1 MNKEITGSTGVY
13 SPTGVSGATGAMWSE
28 VIEGITHYSEVIEGI
43 THYFTESYANGKT
56 INKTDRV
63 EYNGNKILF
72 SEYLSLKREEKI
84 NQILND

>member
-13 SPTGVSGATGAMWSE
+13 SATGVSGATGAMW
-28 VIEGITHYSEVIEGI
+28 SEVIEGI